1 MSNHLL
7 IFVLLVG
14 VAYGGLEAWPL
25 IKGPGIELYSPLQN
39 ATYQDGTVTV
49 KGVAKR
55 VSGLSL
61 NGAPLFYEENGN
73 FEVVLTFPRG
83 GTILTLA
90 GTDRFGRSK
99 TITRTIFV
107 PASTTQSLINK
118 N

>member
-61 NGAPLFYEENGN
+61 NGAPLFYEEKKPGIDSTALIDPS
-73 FEVVLTFPRG
+73 V
-83 GTILTLA
+83 IL
-90 GTDRFGRSK
+90 GKGVFIDDVQVRWGK
-99 TITRTIFV
+99 
-107 PASTTQSLINK
+107 K
-118 N
+118 